1 MALPADA
8 RGRSDATS
16 ENTVPNVYNEQSEQF
31 LYEANQLQ
39 RMAWDQS
46 ARLLGKPGKTLEL
59 YKETEFS
66 VGALTEGTDTPI
78 SALTFDNEQ
87 LTVGWYGD
95 AKMISKETLSE
106 EFEFV
111 FNDSL
116 NRGAA
121 GAMGV
126 NRDNQILL
134 EWENTSTGVIYPIN
148 SGATRYD
155 DSDVASDAGFDYEV
169 VSEATR
175 VMRLANRKPRWIVIH
190 PNQEKSVK
198 NLDSFQRADYY
209 DAMVIK
215 NGIIGTIDGA
225 EVVVHANVQSSV
237 ATSGTTVYHA
247 FAIAER
253 SFVYA
258 QKVAPVMEFDEE
270 TKRSRTIT
278 FHYYEAFGV
287 KNLTDAGIVPIYTA

>member
-8 RGRSDATS
+8 RGRSDATT
-16 ENTVPNVYNEQSEQF
+16 ENTVPNVYNEESERF

-66 VGALTEGTDTPI
+66 VSELTEGTDTPL

-126 NRDNQILL
+126 NRDHQILL
-134 EWENTSTGVIYPIN
+134 EWENTSTGVVYPIDT
-148 SGATRYD
+148 GATRFT
-155 DSDVASDAGFDYEV
+155 DANVDATATFDYEV
-169 VSEATR
+169 VSEANR
-175 VMRLANRKPRWIVIH
+175 LMRLNNRKARWLVIH

-198 NLDSFQRADYY
+198 NIDSFQRADYY

-225 EVVVHANVQSSV
+225 EVVVHSGVQSSE

-247 FAIAER
+247 FAVSER
-253 SFVYA
+253 AFVYA

-270 TKRSRTIT
+270 TKRSRTVT

-287 KNLTDAGIVPIYTA
+287 KNLHDEGIVPIFTA